1 MSCDNV
7 WVGKAGC
14 HRVHVHVN
22 PLTYGFPNVH
32 ETLTYAQRLLV
43 KHLETDV
50 AKGHLDVKS
59 CNMKGANASYERGKA

>member
-1 MSCDNV
+1 
-7 WVGKAGC
+7 
-14 HRVHVHVN
+14 VHVN

-43 KHLETDV
+43 KHLETDL
-50 AKGHLDVKS
+50 AKGHLDVKP